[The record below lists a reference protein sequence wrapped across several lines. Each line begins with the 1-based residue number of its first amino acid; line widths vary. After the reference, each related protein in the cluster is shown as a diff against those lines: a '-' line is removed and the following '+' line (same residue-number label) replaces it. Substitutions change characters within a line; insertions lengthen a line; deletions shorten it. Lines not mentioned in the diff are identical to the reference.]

1 MLTTLLACTCE
12 ASEDGDGP
20 YVRWVAAAMHLC
32 VYADNARDVAALVA
46 LAVHVVAWSDQ
57 RTQRRQSRREA
68 GKEGNEGNEGNSVSK
83 AQPSTHRWSA
93 V

>member
-1 MLTTLLACTCE
+1 MVENGSISASEALVPPLACAMLTTLLACTCE

-46 LAVHVVAWSDQ
+46 LAVHVVAWSEQ
-57 RTQRRQSRREA
+57 RTQRR
-68 GKEGNEGNEGNSVSK
+68 
-83 AQPSTHRWSA
+83 
-93 V
+93 

>member
-32 VYADNARDVAALVA
+32 VYADNVRDVAALVA
-46 LAVHVVAWSDQ
+46 LAVHVVAWSEQ
-57 RTQRRQSRREA
+57 RTQRRRKGGQGGRE
-68 GKEGNEGNEGNSVSK
+68 
-83 AQPSTHRWSA
+83 
-93 V
+93 